1 MKVFVI
7 QLLSIIFVT
16 LIAGSVQSVT
26 ADHLEPGKGIF
37 KDAQTL
43 QETEATLDSNYQIY
57 LQTVLRNADGQ
68 MIGVWNG
75 MHGFVIPHQVTD
87 HVFDTLMGKKEI
99 VTIDNIKYEKVQY
112 TFSPTLEQR
121 TEKTYPI
128 FEEFPI
134 EYEVTEDVRAQLKE
148 QDQNYYRWI
157 IHYCATFKGHVYTC
171 IPMFQSFAPVEH
183 VTYTDVI
190 THQWT
195 ILRVLN

>member
-1 MKVFVI
+1 MKAFVI

-16 LIAGSVQSVT
+16 LIAGSIQSVT
-26 ADHLEPGKGIF
+26 ADHLEPGIGIF
-37 KDAQTL
+37 KDKTEVELVTAQ
-43 QETEATLDSNYQIY
+43 DSNYQVY
-57 LQTVLRNADGQ
+57 LQTVLRNGDGQ
-68 MIGVWNG
+68 LISVTEGL
-75 MHGFVIPHQVTD
+75 HGFVIPHKITD
-87 HVFDTLMGKKEI
+87 DIFDTLMGKKEI

-121 TEKTYPI
+121 TVKTYPI

-134 EYEVTEDVRAQLKE
+134 EYVVEEDARAQMKE
-148 QDQNYYRWI
+148 DIRDYYRWV

-171 IPMFQSFAPVEH
+171 IPVFQAFTVVEL